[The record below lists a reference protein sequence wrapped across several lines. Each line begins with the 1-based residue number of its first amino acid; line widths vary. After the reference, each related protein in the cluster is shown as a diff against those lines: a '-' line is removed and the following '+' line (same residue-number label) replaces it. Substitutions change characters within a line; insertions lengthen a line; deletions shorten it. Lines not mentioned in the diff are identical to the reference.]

1 MHKNSSLVVCVNGKH
16 PRFPS
21 SQGQSTHVI
30 LSAGLPKMPPSRSP
44 PHRKNPKQKAPENIL
59 ISHRSLK
66 DLDIFSSL
74 SSTMVVTESSAFFFI

>member
-1 MHKNSSLVVCVNGKH
+1 MVCVNGKH

-21 SQGQSTHVI
+21 GQGQSTHVI
-30 LSAGLPKMPPSRSP
+30 LSAGLPKMPTPRSP
-44 PHRKNPKQKAPENIL
+44 PPPPPKKNPKQKTPEFFL

-74 SSTMVVTESSAFFFI
+74 SSTIVLTEPSAFFFI